1 MGRDGEEG
9 NDKAHYQLARQDT
22 DTTARLC
29 LPGSAGVGGDRL
41 GWGLVLS
48 GCEKVCRQKTECR
61 LFKFEPFFVREHF
74 MQEFFFFMLS
84 LGFVGFLNISKKD
97 K

>member
-22 DTTARLC
+22 GTTARLC

-48 GCEKVCRQKTECR
+48 GCEKVCRRKTECR

-74 MQEFFFFMLS
+74 MQEFLFMLS